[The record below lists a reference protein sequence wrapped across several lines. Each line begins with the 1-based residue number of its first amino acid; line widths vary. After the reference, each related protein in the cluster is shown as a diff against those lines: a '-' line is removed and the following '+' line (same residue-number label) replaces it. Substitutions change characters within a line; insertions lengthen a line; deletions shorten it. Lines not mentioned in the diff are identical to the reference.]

1 MTKHPRITAVALATL
16 ITLSACEKKAPEVVG
31 GATPDATT
39 IAAANSAPVTLPPAI
54 ASSKTYRCKDQ
65 SVVYVNFLTD
75 GMTAN
80 VRDKEEEPPAVT
92 LKAPAAG
99 EPFVGVLPAGEG
111 FKMIGSGGQVTYTS
125 PDSGTQVC
133 KSNA

>member
-1 MTKHPRITAVALATL
+1 MTMHPTLTAAVAFATL
-16 ITLSACEKKAPEVVG
+16 FTLSACEQKSPDLVG
-31 GATPDATT
+31 GATPDATAT
-39 IAAANSAPVTLPPAI
+39 EAANSAPVELPPAI
-54 ASSKTYRCKDQ
+54 ASSKTYRCKDN
-65 SVVYVNFLTD
+65 SLFYANFLTD

-99 EPFVGVLPAGEG
+99 EPFVGVPPSGDG
-111 FKMIGSGGQVTYTS
+111 FKLIGSGDTVTYTS

-133 KSNA
+133 KA